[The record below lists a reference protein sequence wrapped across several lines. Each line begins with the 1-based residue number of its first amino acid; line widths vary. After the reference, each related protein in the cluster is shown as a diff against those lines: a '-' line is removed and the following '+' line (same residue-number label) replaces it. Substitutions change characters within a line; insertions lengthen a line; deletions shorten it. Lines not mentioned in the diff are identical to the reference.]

1 MKVHRDVLIRSKWF
15 EKALCGNFKEADDQV
30 IDLPEEEPGI
40 FHFVVAFLYEAR
52 FEPIQPI
59 TSVLRK

>member
-1 MKVHRDVLIRSKWF
+1 M
-15 EKALCGNFKEADDQV
+15 

-40 FHFVVAFLYEAR
+40 FHFVVAFLYEGR

-59 TSVLRK
+59 TSALSKSWAIAS